1 MATARYL
8 QRGLG
13 IKTLGQ
19 NVNNFLK
26 RTQAISKAASMFGH
40 PNISSTI
47 SSLGYGRRRR
57 GRRAKHPRMGQGLK
71 LAGQGLSIAGGRR
84 RRRVMGGARHAV
96 SHSGIVSRL
105 ARLRPAPMMY

>member
-13 IKTLGQ
+13 IKSLGQ

-26 RTQAISKAASMFGH
+26 RTQVISKLASQFGH
-40 PNISSTI
+40 PNISG
-47 SSLGYGRRRR
+47 SLGYGRRRR

-71 LAGQGLSIAGGRR
+71 LAGQGLSMAGGRR
-84 RRRVMGGARHAV
+84 RRRVMGGARYAV
-96 SHSGIVSRL
+96 SHSGIVNRM